1 MARSKKVEIWMQVGD
16 HNPILLE
23 VCRDMD
29 SAVLKVERYEH
40 EDEMEKQNGYK
51 VPDTF
56 YILKRKEA

>member
-1 MARSKKVEIWMQVGD
+1 MVRSKKVEIWMQVVD

-40 EDEMEKQNGYK
+40 EDEMEKQNGYN
-51 VPDTF
+51 VPDVF